1 MAHPI
6 FDYPILIREGH
17 LDTFGHVN
25 NAVYLQI
32 FEEARWD
39 LITKRGYGLDKVREL
54 KQGPTIL
61 EIKIK
66 FLKEMKLRTQA
77 VIKTQMISYE
87 KKIGV
92 MKQWIEDS
100 SGANCCEAE
109 FIFGL
114 FDVRERKLVAP
125 TEAWRAAVGLD

>member
-1 MAHPI
+1 MAHEVS
-6 FDYPILIREGH
+6 DYPILIRESH

-39 LITKRGYGLDKVREL
+39 LITKRGYGLDKVRES
-54 KQGPTIL
+54 KQGPTIV
-61 EIKIK
+61 EIRIK
-66 FLKEMKLRTQA
+66 FFKELRLRTQC
-77 VIKTQMISYE
+77 VIKTQLVSYE

-92 MKQWIEDS
+92 MKQWIEDA

-109 FIFGL
+109 FVFGL
-114 FDVRERKLVAP
+114 FDI
-125 TEAWRAAVGLD
+125 

>member
-1 MAHPI
+1 MASAV

-39 LITKRGYGLDKVREL
+39 LITKRGYGLDKVRET

-100 SGANCCEAE
+100 SGANCYEAE

-125 TEAWRAAVGLD
+125 TDAWRAAVGLD